1 MRTRKIASLEIY
13 NQEAYISAAM
23 GFIDAVVSNHKLYDW
38 SRYNQFRFVVL
49 EMIKRRV
56 ERAYP
61 NTRGAIYIE
70 LFVRDDMFEVSV
82 RDKGVPEW
90 VNMKYQ
96 KESITTDENDF
107 LKFIIQKFVDQAG
120 VEKLGKDG
128 QRMYVCLKIL
138 NPLKFK
144 APEPYGEIE
153 VLDRNITIKPVQTEQ
168 DAIEAIR
175 CIYSAYGYSYAY
187 EKLYYVDYFMRLIK
201 NGDIMSF
208 LAVNE
213 HGQTAGHFALTFS
226 ELFEGMPEI
235 STVVTRKEFRG
246 MGLFGKFVDY
256 SIEIAK
262 ERGLRALMGQPVGFH
277 PVSQKAFLSGG
288 FTATSLLFSY
298 LPPDGQSEYDLDQER
313 LDLFASVKMLDEAAE
328 CTIYPPTEL
337 KAFVDKI
344 YTRAAYKHQICE
356 EHGIAEDTKIRFEE
370 ISSQKM
376 KRVIVRE
383 AGEDLEVL
391 LKDVI
396 KDSIRKK
403 EEMIEFFLSM
413 RTPSCE
419 HGYTTAKECGFVFSG
434 IIPGA
439 KNDEYLVMQLLLQGK
454 RRYDQ
459 LVTVGEFE
467 TLTKEIKHLTF
478 TEKMEENDEL

>member
-13 NQEAYISAAM
+13 NQEAYIPAAM

-96 KESITTDENDF
+96 KENITTDENDF

-128 QRMYVCLKIL
+128 QRMYACMKII

-144 APEPYGEIE
+144 KPEPYGEIE

-175 CIYSAYGYSYAY
+175 CIYSSYGYSYSY
-187 EKLYYVDYFMRLIK
+187 EKLYYVDHLLRMIE

-226 ELFEGMPEI
+226 EVFEGMPEI

-262 ERGLRALMGQPVGFH
+262 ERGFRALMGQPVAFH
-277 PVSQKAFLSGG
+277 PMSQKAFLTGG
-288 FTATSLLFSY
+288 FTPTSLLFSY
-298 LPPDGQSEYDLDQER
+298 IPADIQVEYDLERER
-313 LDLFASVKMLDEAAE
+313 LDLFASIKIIDADAE
-328 CTIYPPTEL
+328 CTIYPPAEL
-337 KAFVDKI
+337 RAFVDGI

-356 EHGIAEDTKIRFEE
+356 DHVTAEDTKILFEE

-383 AGEDLEVL
+383 AGEDLEIL

-403 EEMIEFFLSM
+403 DEMIEFFLSM

-419 HGYTTAKECGFVFSG
+419 HGYMTAKECGFVFSG

-459 LVTVGEFE
+459 LVVEGEFE
-467 TLTKEIKHLTF
+467 TLTNEIKQLTY
-478 TEKMEENDEL
+478 TEKTEENDEL